1 MSIHPTTQYAFDTIN
16 GEYSVGLPEMQA
28 CERHLRDLDRQG
40 TDSFPYIF
48 DEQRA
53 DKVFSFFGKLK
64 HVKGTLA
71 GQNIELAEFQ
81 KFDLGS
87 IFGWVHRETGYRRFK
102 NAYIQLARKN
112 GKTTILA
119 GVANYLMVA
128 DGEESPE
135 VYCAAVDK
143 NQARLAYDIA
153 MAMARKSLSSRLK
166 IRDYQIS
173 HVTRGGE
180 LKPLSK
186 ETKNKDGLNPSGAIV
201 DEYAK
206 HPTSEIY
213 DLLTSAE
220 GWRAQPLISIIT
232 TAGDDVQSP
241 CYQEYEY
248 AKSIL
253 KQGIS
258 NERYFVAIRELDE
271 DDDPHDPANWRK
283 ANPLRALDADSWEKL
298 KEQHDVAFNS
308 GIPAKIQTFKIKN
321 LNIWMQG
328 SESSYLTAE
337 DLAIWDSLAVTPEE
351 LDAITEGMVCNTGA
365 DLSKRID
372 LTGIAHLFALKPLPL
387 AENEA
392 KKEDENESEEPDA
405 EPKTRIAIRSQGFMP
420 EETLQMHRTT
430 DKIPYDLYAK
440 GGWLTLTPG
449 ASVDHVTI
457 RSYIRGYEK
466 EHGNRTHFF
475 CYDPYSS
482 TRIANDLQEDGTQTI
497 EVRQGVITL
506 SEPMK
511 DFRILIRERRIVH
524 DGNPLFKMCL
534 ANVQVKTDENENI
547 RPSKKNAGSTKR
559 IDLFVA
565 ALNAFVHEPELREAT
580 FFADYINSDDF
591 SF

>member
-1 MSIHPTTQYAFDTIN
+1 MPIHPTTQYAFDVIN
-16 GEYSVGLPEMQA
+16 GLYSVGEPELQA
-28 CERHLRDLDRQG
+28 CQRHLRDLDRQG

-48 DEQRA
+48 DEKRA

-71 GQNIELAEFQ
+71 GQSIELAEFQ

-87 IFGWVHRETGYRRFK
+87 IFGWVQRETGYRRFK

-241 CYQEYEY
+241 CHQEYEY

-253 KQGIS
+253 KQGIA
-258 NERYFVAIRELDE
+258 NERYFVMIRELDK
-271 DDDPHDPANWRK
+271 DDDVHDPANWQK
-283 ANPLRALDADSWEKL
+283 ANPLRALDVESWKLL
-298 KEQHDVAFNS
+298 KEQHDTAFGS
-308 GIPAKIQTFKIKN
+308 GIPSKIQTFKIKN
-321 LNIWMQG
+321 LNIWVQG

-351 LDAITEGMVCNTGA
+351 FDAITEGMVSNVGA

-372 LTGIAHLFALKPLPL
+372 LTGIGHLFALKPLPL
-387 AENEA
+387 TEKEIEENPE
-392 KKEDENESEEPDA
+392 A
-405 EPKTRIAIRSQGFMP
+405 EPKTRIAIRAQGFMP
-420 EETLQMHRTT
+420 EDTLQMHLKT
-430 DKIPYDLYAK
+430 DRIPYALYEK

-457 RSYIRGYEK
+457 RSYIRAYEK
-466 EHGNRTHFF
+466 EHGNRTNFF
-475 CYDPYSS
+475 AFDPYSS
-482 TRIANDLQEDGTQTI
+482 TRISNDLQEDGTQTVEI
-497 EVRQGVITL
+497 RQGVITL

-524 DGNPLFKMCL
+524 DSNPLLKMCL

-547 RPSKKNAGSTKR
+547 RPSKKNSGSTKR

-565 ALNAFVHEPELREAT
+565 ILNAFVLEPELREAT
-580 FFADYINSDDF
+580 FFADYIDGDDF
-591 SF
+591 GF